1 MVSHDDF
8 IFCGMIVMVSDPV
21 MIKVV
26 KHMQ

>member
-1 MVSHDDF
+1 MA
-8 IFCGMIVMVSDPV
+8 SDPV